1 MKVLTNGCFDLLHRG
16 HVESLNYI
24 KRTYPGELIVLLN
37 SDSSVSSIKGSS
49 RPVISQDDRKYM
61 LESLKSV
68 DKVIIFDDVNISK
81 LIDIIK
87 PDIYVKS
94 QDYTFDTLNAEERD
108 ALIRNNV
115 LIRFGPLVSGYST
128 SNTISRIKELY

>member
-1 MKVLTNGCFDLLHRG
+1 MKMLTNGCFDLLNIG

-37 SDSSVSSIKGSS
+37 SDSSIARLKGSH
-49 RPVISQDDRKYM
+49 RPIINQDDRKYL
-61 LESLKSV
+61 LESLEAV
-68 DKVIIFDDVNISK
+68 DKVIIFDSLDVSK
-81 LIDIIK
+81 LIDEIE

-94 QDYTFDTLNAEERD
+94 QDYTFDTINTRERD

-115 LIRFGPLVSGYST
+115 LIRFIPLVESHST
-128 SNTISRIKELY
+128 SNIIKKIKELQ